1 LLVQRGTTYS
11 VPVQIDMAQA
21 QPAFFS
27 SSGLPGAAGLIVDY
41 PAGGGAPHSVSA
53 GAPAH
58 AGDTIVLYCTG
69 LGPVNPGV
77 GDGAAPGQQLSKAV
91 ATAHLMVGGQS
102 AQVNF
107 AGLTPGFAG
116 LYQVNAVVPP
126 GAQTGASVPVTV
138 TIDGQTSPLITIAI
152 Q

>member
-1 LLVQRGTTYS
+1 SGLINLPLYYVSENQINAIVPYEVNVNTTLQLLVQRGTTYS

-58 AGDTIVLYCTG
+58 VGDTIVLYCTG

-91 ATAHLMVGGQS
+91 ATAHLMVG
-102 AQVNF
+102 
-107 AGLTPGFAG
+107 
-116 LYQVNAVVPP
+116 
-126 GAQTGASVPVTV
+126 
-138 TIDGQTSPLITIAI
+138 
-152 Q
+152 